1 VQQKLGCEAGAG
13 MSANKLLNAATFA
26 LRMSDMQR
34 LLSYVVAFGVAF
46 DAVARVTRR
55 ILLLHY
61 ECVVSSFFLM
71 VLLRYV

>member
-1 VQQKLGCEAGAG
+1 
-13 MSANKLLNAATFA
+13 